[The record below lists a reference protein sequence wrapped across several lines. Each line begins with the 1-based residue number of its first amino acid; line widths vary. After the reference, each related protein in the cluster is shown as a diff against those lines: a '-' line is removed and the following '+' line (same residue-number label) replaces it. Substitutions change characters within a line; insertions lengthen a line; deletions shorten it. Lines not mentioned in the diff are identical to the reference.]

1 MKKLSKS
8 LKMTVNRNGLE
19 KIFSFEQYKRLIN
32 SFSVSKLVRI
42 GEKIVKI
49 HQKMAKL
56 A

>member
-1 MKKLSKS
+1 
-8 LKMTVNRNGLE
+8 MTVNRNGLE

-32 SFSVSKLVRI
+32 SFSVSKLVI
-42 GEKIVKI
+42 IAEKIVKI